1 MALVFRNA
9 QALVIGVGGD
19 LPVTADDA
27 KAVGRILSDPDRC
40 AIPADNVRVL
50 TEGDATGGGI
60 IDALQDVARK
70 AKPEDAV
77 TIYFSGHGGMLP
89 TSPERR
95 FLIPHD
101 GDLLYSE
108 QFTSLL
114 RNIPAHRLLVLLD
127 CCYAGGLY
135 VGSAAKDGGAKPVP
149 VPFDIGELQT
159 REGMGTVVLSSSKE
173 DEVSLTGNPYS
184 YFTQVLIDAFC
195 GASSCRQDGYVY
207 VGDLVMH
214 LAQGV
219 PRLTDDAQ
227 HPELDLEAAD
237 NYPVAY
243 YASGGKALLARPDWF
258 REALAVPVSEP
269 SAATSAESA
278 ATSAESV
285 PGTPPSLLGALQ
297 RLCDILAE
305 WIHDEGEARRIVRRS
320 GVRIGI
326 GWNSDDSMSFWQ
338 VALDRAHRAWKM
350 EELFTA
356 ADGEFG
362 NNPDWREAKRD
373 YLAARDADRAHSVAD
388 KEATPVDL
396 TLNERRL
403 SALDDALGKVMP
415 SIFRDPRISDSRL
428 EAATA
433 ALVPVGPIMAA
444 LRAVAKAET
453 RHPTRQ
459 ELQRLDHALGE
470 QYATVSQKL
479 SALKQVRSE
488 EAARQP
494 CCELANAKPGLL
506 TAWAQAIKLVT

>member
-27 KAVGRILSDPDRC
+27 KAVAKILSDPDRC
-40 AIPADNVRVL
+40 AIPSDNVRVL
-50 TEGDATGGGI
+50 TEGDATRSGI
-60 IDALQDVARK
+60 IDALQEVARK

-95 FLIPHD
+95 FLIPYD
-101 GDLLYSE
+101 GELLYSK
-108 QFTSLL
+108 QFTGLL

-135 VGSAAKDGGAKPVP
+135 VGPAAKDGGAKPVP
-149 VPFDIGELQT
+149 VPFDVGELQI
-159 REGMGTVVLSSSKE
+159 REGTSTVVLSSSKE

-184 YFTQVLIDAFC
+184 YFTQVIIDAFC
-195 GASSCRQDGYVY
+195 GASSARQDGYVY

-214 LAQGV
+214 LARLV
-219 PRLTDDAQ
+219 PMLTNDAQ

-237 NYPVAY
+237 NYQVAY
-243 YASGGKALLARPDWF
+243 YAAGGKARLDRPDWF
-258 REALAVPVSEP
+258 LEALTASASEP
-269 SAATSAESA
+269 PAATSTESTQR
-278 ATSAESV
+278 TS
-285 PGTPPSLLGALQ
+285 PSLPSALQ

-305 WIHDEGEARRIVRRS
+305 WIHNESEARRIVRRS

-350 EELFTA
+350 EELFAA
-356 ADGEFG
+356 ADEEFG
-362 NNPDWREAKRD
+362 NNPDWHEAKRD
-373 YLAARDADRAHSVAD
+373 YLAARDAERRQRIHSVDD
-388 KEATPVDL
+388 KEAVTVDL

-403 SALDDALGKVMP
+403 RALDDALGKVVP

-428 EAATA
+428 KAATT
-433 ALVPVGPIMAA
+433 ALMPVGPITAA
-444 LRAVAKAET
+444 LRAAAKAENRQPR
-453 RHPTRQ
+453 RH
-459 ELQRLDHALGE
+459 ELQRLDHTLGE
-470 QYATVSQKL
+470 HYATVSQKL

-494 CCELANAKPGLL
+494 CGELANAAPGLL
-506 TAWAQAIKLVT
+506 TAWAQAIQMVT